1 MPRKLFPQIFLT
13 ARSIPLLGWALIGL
27 LQPLLAQV
35 SFQYAQEPNT
45 PVVVLSRTSG
55 EMGEPDPIPLL
66 RIYGDGSVRVH
77 FPNYL
82 KRAGDYEL
90 QLSQT
95 EMETLLASLIEQQGL
110 MAFDPLATT
119 RQKEEIAQQT
129 ITAAQQARTRSSVS
143 KLMDGD
149 TTVIEI
155 HLDSYTAS
163 DGITTTDLIK
173 KISWHGL
180 QWDAQQY
187 PGVESLQKLAAAG
200 RELLAL
206 CEREDLVEVP

>member
-1 MPRKLFPQIFLT
+1 MPSGLFPLIFLT
-13 ARSIPLLGWALIGL
+13 ARSIPLLGVALMGL
-27 LQPLLAQV
+27 LPPLLAQV
-35 SFQYAQEPNT
+35 SFQYAQVPNT
-45 PVVVLSRTSG
+45 LVVEMRRTSG
-55 EMGEPDPIPLL
+55 EIGDPDPIPLL

-77 FPNYL
+77 FPSYL

-90 QLSQT
+90 QLSRT
-95 EMETLLASLIEQQGL
+95 EMESLLASLIEKQGL
-110 MAFDPLATT
+110 LGFDPLAAT
-119 RQKEEIAQQT
+119 RQKAQIAQQAT
-129 ITAAQQARTRSSVS
+129 TAAQQARIQGSVS

-163 DGITTTDLIK
+163 NGITTTDLSK
-173 KISWHGL
+173 KISWYGL

-187 PGVESLQKLAAAG
+187 PGVQTLKNLAAAE

-206 CEREDLVEVP
+206 CEREDLVKVP

>member
-1 MPRKLFPQIFLT
+1 MPSKLFPRVFLT
-13 ARSIPLLGWALIGL
+13 ARSIPLLGLALIGL
-27 LQPLLAQV
+27 LPPLLAQV

-55 EMGEPDPIPLL
+55 EVGDPDPIPLL

-82 KRAGDYEL
+82 KRAGDYKL

-110 MAFDPLATT
+110 MGFDPLAAM
-119 RQKEEIAQQT
+119 RQKEEIAQQAT
-129 ITAAQQARTRSSVS
+129 TAAQQARAQGSIS

-163 DGITTTDLIK
+163 DGITTTDLTK
-173 KISWHGL
+173 KISWYGL

-187 PGVESLQKLAAAG
+187 PGVQTLKNLAAAE
-200 RELLAL
+200 RELLSL
-206 CEREDLVEVP
+206 CQREDLVKVP

>member
-1 MPRKLFPQIFLT
+1 MKIKSLTLF
-13 ARSIPLLGWALIGL
+13 GVALIGL
-27 LQPLLAQV
+27 LSPLLAQV
-35 SFQYAQEPNT
+35 SFQYAQESNT

-55 EMGEPDPIPLL
+55 EVGDPDPIPLL

-77 FPNYL
+77 FPSYL

-90 QLSQT
+90 QLSRT
-95 EMETLLASLIEQQGL
+95 EMETLLASLIEQGL
-110 MAFDPLATT
+110 MGFDPLAAT
-119 RQKEEIAQQT
+119 RQKEEIAQRT
-129 ITAAQQARTRSSVS
+129 TTAAQQAQTLSSVS

-163 DGITTTDLIK
+163 DGTTTTDLTK

-206 CEREDLVEVP
+206 CQREDLVKVP

>member
-1 MPRKLFPQIFLT
+1 MKIK
-13 ARSIPLLGWALIGL
+13 SITLLGVALIGL
-27 LQPLLAQV
+27 LSPLLAQV
-35 SFQYAQEPNT
+35 SFQYAQESNT
-45 PVVVLSRTSG
+45 PVVVLKRTSG
-55 EMGEPDPIPLL
+55 ELGGTDPIPLL
-66 RIYGDGSVRVH
+66 RIYGNGSVRVH
-77 FPNYL
+77 FPSYL

-95 EMETLLASLIEQQGL
+95 EMETLLASLIEQGL
-110 MAFDPLATT
+110 MGFDPLAAM
-119 RQKEEIAQQT
+119 RQKEEIAQQAT
-129 ITAAQQARTRSSVS
+129 AAAQQAETQASVS

-163 DGITTTDLIK
+163 DGITTTDLTK

-180 QWDAQQY
+180 QWEAQQH
-187 PGVESLQKLAAAG
+187 PGIESLQKLAAAG

-206 CEREDLVEVP
+206 CEREDLVKVP

>member
-1 MPRKLFPQIFLT
+1 MPSSLFPQIFLL
-13 ARSIPLLGWALIGL
+13 ARSIPLLSLTLIGL
-27 LQPLLAQV
+27 LPPLLAQV

-45 PVVVLSRTSG
+45 PVVSLSRTSG
-55 EMGEPDPIPLL
+55 EVGDPDPIPLL

-82 KRAGDYEL
+82 KRAGDYKL
-90 QLSQT
+90 QLSRT
-95 EMETLLASLIEQQGL
+95 EMESLLASLIENGL
-110 MAFDPLATT
+110 MGVDPQAAT
-119 RQKEEIAQQT
+119 RQKQEIAQQAT
-129 ITAAQQARTRSSVS
+129 TAAQQARTQGSVS

-163 DGITTTDLIK
+163 DGITTMDLTKI
-173 KISWHGL
+173 ISWYGL

-187 PGVESLQKLAAAG
+187 PGVQTLKNLAAAE

-206 CEREDLVEVP
+206 CEREDLVKVP

>member
-1 MPRKLFPQIFLT
+1 MPSKLLPQIFLT
-13 ARSIPLLGWALIGL
+13 AKSIPLLGLALIGL
-27 LQPLLAQV
+27 LSPLFAQA

-55 EMGEPDPIPLL
+55 EVGDPDPIPLL

-77 FPNYL
+77 FPSYL

-90 QLSQT
+90 QLSRT
-95 EMETLLASLIEQQGL
+95 EMESLLASLIEKQGL
-110 MAFDPLATT
+110 LGFDPLAAT
-119 RQKEEIAQQT
+119 RQKEEIAQQA
-129 ITAAQQARTRSSVS
+129 ITAAQQARIQGSVS

-163 DGITTTDLIK
+163 DGITTTDLTK
-173 KISWHGL
+173 KISWYGL

-206 CEREDLVEVP
+206 CQREDLVKVP

>member
-1 MPRKLFPQIFLT
+1 MLSKLLPQIFLT
-13 ARSIPLLGWALIGL
+13 AKSTTLFGLALIGL
-27 LQPLLAQV
+27 LSPLFAQA
-35 SFQYAQEPNT
+35 SFQYAQVPDT
-45 PVVVLSRTSG
+45 LVVEMRRTGG
-55 EMGEPDPIPLL
+55 EIVDPDPIPLL

-77 FPNYL
+77 FPSYL

-90 QLSQT
+90 QLSRT
-95 EMETLLASLIEQQGL
+95 EMETLLASLIEKQGL
-110 MAFDPLATT
+110 IGFDPLAVR
-119 RQKEEIAQQT
+119 RQKEEIAQQAT
-129 ITAAQQARTRSSVS
+129 TAAQLARTQGSVS

-163 DGITTTDLIK
+163 DGITTTDLTK
-173 KISWHGL
+173 KISWYGL

-200 RELLAL
+200 RELLDL
-206 CEREDLVEVP
+206 CEREDLVKVP